1 MDRSK
6 NAGKSCQILTPSSS
20 QITSFKKII
29 GQEKAARFSSHPSF
43 LAVLNL
49 HLFSLLTLLLF
60 LRIMGSTS
68 QAMYAIFQ
76 LSYCQTCSG
85 CPAALGALPAPVA
98 NKPWISTA
106 VLNTMILYHSQIRHG
121 IGREGF
127 EFEKAPLRKLVPI
140 KPLLSSQTR
149 VAGGDYEICS

>member
-1 MDRSK
+1 MP
-6 NAGKSCQILTPSSS
+6 G
-20 QITSFKKII
+20 
-29 GQEKAARFSSHPSF
+29 SHPSF

-60 LRIMGSTS
+60 LRIMGSKS
-68 QAMYAIFQ
+68 QAMNVIFQ

-106 VLNTMILYHSQIRHG
+106 VLNTMILYQSQKRHG
-121 IGREGF
+121 DNDSS
-127 EFEKAPLRKLVPI
+127 LRKLHFECWYLSSPSCPARPELLEVTMRSAPEAP
-140 KPLLSSQTR
+140 PLLPDWANTK
-149 VAGGDYEICS
+149 CSLTGTCR

>member
-1 MDRSK
+1 MP
-6 NAGKSCQILTPSSS
+6 G
-20 QITSFKKII
+20 
-29 GQEKAARFSSHPSF
+29 SHPSF

-60 LRIMGSTS
+60 LRIMGSKS
-68 QAMYAIFQ
+68 QSMNVVFQ

-106 VLNTMILYHSQIRHG
+106 VLNTMILYRSQIRHG
-121 IGREGF
+121 IGRQGF
-127 EFEKAPLRKLVPI
+127 EFESKRPSLHSLITLLKRGKLGGRKLRSRPTHNPE
-140 KPLLSSQTR
+140 KLFM
-149 VAGGDYEICS
+149 ICLCF